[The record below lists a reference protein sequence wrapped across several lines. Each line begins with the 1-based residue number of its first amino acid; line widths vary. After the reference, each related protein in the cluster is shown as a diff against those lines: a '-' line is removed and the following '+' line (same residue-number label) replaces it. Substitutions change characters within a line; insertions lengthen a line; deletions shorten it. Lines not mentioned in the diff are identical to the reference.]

1 MSIFRRPAP
10 DPRQDDAIRAE
21 KQRYL
26 RAVRAGGY
34 GKTARREQLRLDAIN
49 RKRRGREE

>member
-1 MSIFRRPAP
+1 MIFKRTTP
-10 DPRQDDAIRAE
+10 DPRRDDEIRAE

-34 GKTARREQLRLDAIN
+34 GRVAQREQRRLDALN
-49 RKRRGREE
+49 RQRRGREE